1 MNIKI
6 FNIAIWIIYFVVFN
20 EFLYQNKFVVEKHI
34 KFIIE
39 TNTQKIYWVKKI
51 IQGYIYKK
59 SILKKTNL
67 IYIKL
72 RKNHKWIISI
82 F

>member
-1 MNIKI
+1 
-6 FNIAIWIIYFVVFN
+6 VFN
-20 EFLYQNKFVVEKHI
+20 EFFYQNKFIVEKHI

-39 TNTQKIYWVKKI
+39 TNTHKIYWVKKKK

>member
-1 MNIKI
+1 
-6 FNIAIWIIYFVVFN
+6 VFN
-20 EFLYQNKFVVEKHI
+20 EFFYQNKFIVEKHI

-39 TNTQKIYWVKKI
+39 TNTHKIYWVKKKK

-59 SILKKTNL
+59 SILKKKFNL
-67 IYIKL
+67 YKIK
-72 RKNHKWIISI
+72 KNHKWIISI

>member
-39 TNTQKIYWVKKI
+39 TNTQKIY
-51 IQGYIYKK
+51 
-59 SILKKTNL
+59 
-67 IYIKL
+67 
-72 RKNHKWIISI
+72 
-82 F
+82 